1 MRRHDASYKKFFSF
15 PEMVA
20 DLIRGFVHGAW
31 VKKLDLSTLERVNGS
46 YVTESLRQRH
56 DDVVWRVRWGDE
68 WLYVYILIEF
78 QSEVDQYMALRM
90 MTYVGLL
97 YQDLIAQK
105 QTNPDEL
112 LPPVLP
118 IVLYNG
124 VSRWQAPT
132 DVHDLIYPL
141 KGGFE
146 PYRPHA
152 SYLLIDEGRFKS
164 SELAELKN
172 LVAALFRLEKSRD
185 LETVRSAVAN
195 LITWLKQ
202 PDQSGLLRAFTRW
215 IYHVFIKTRY
225 PKVKLPEVENL
236 EEAHTMLSKTVV
248 EWTKQWK
255 QEGLEKGREEGLEKG
270 LEKGREMMARALVRL
285 LERKFGTLNDE
296 DRRRVLEAKITDL
309 DKWTDRIIDATTLKQ
324 IFKH

>member
-31 VKKLDLSTLERVNGS
+31 VKKLDFTTLERVNGS
-46 YVTESLRQRH
+46 YVSESWRQRH
-56 DDVVWRVRWGDE
+56 DDVVWRVRWGEE
-68 WLYVYILIEF
+68 WLYIYILIEF
-78 QSEVDQYMALRM
+78 QSEVDPFMALRM
-90 MTYVGLL
+90 MTYLGLL

-105 QTNPDEL
+105 RLAADRW

-124 VSRWQAPT
+124 IPRWRAPT
-132 DVHDLIYPL
+132 DIHDLIYPL

-146 PYRPHA
+146 RYRPHV

-164 SELAELKN
+164 DDLAELKN

-185 LETVRSAVAN
+185 PETVREVIAN
-195 LITWLKQ
+195 LIAWLRRPEQKPLQ
-202 PDQSGLLRAFTRW
+202 RAFTRW

-225 PKVKLPEVENL
+225 PKAEMPEIENL

-248 EWTKQWK
+248 EWTKQWR
-255 QEGLEKGREEGLEKG
+255 QEGLEEGLGKGREEG
-270 LEKGREMMARALVRL
+270 RERMAKAILRQI
-285 LERKFGTLNDE
+285 ERKFGPLNE
-296 DRRRVLEAKITDL
+296 ADRRRILEASEEQL
-309 DKWTDRIIDATTLKQ
+309 DTWADRILDATTLKQ
-324 IFKH
+324 ILKH